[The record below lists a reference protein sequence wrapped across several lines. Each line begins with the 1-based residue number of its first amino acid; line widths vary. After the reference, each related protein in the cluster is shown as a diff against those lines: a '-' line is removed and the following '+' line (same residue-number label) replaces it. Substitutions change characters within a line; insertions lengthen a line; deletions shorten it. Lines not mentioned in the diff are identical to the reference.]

1 MTELAAEDAKLV
13 TLARAALTRA
23 YVPHTG
29 IAEGAAV
36 RDIDGRSYAAATVE
50 NADPSWTTSALRGAI
65 AAAASSGSR
74 RFEAAVVVSDREEPP
89 AEEALLR
96 EFELPVVLLA
106 TADGTLR
113 RTWSP

>member
-1 MTELAAEDAKLV
+1 MSELAAEDAKLV
-13 TLARAALTRA
+13 TLARAARTRA
-23 YVPHTG
+23 YAPHTG

-36 RDIDGRSYAAATVE
+36 RDTDGRSYVAATVE

-74 RFEAAVVVSDREEPP
+74 RFEAAVIVGDRDVLAAEEP
-89 AEEALLR
+89 LLR
-96 EFELPVVLLA
+96 EFDVPVVLLA
-106 TADGTLR
+106 AADGMLR